1 MNLRTRFVLVS
12 ASLMFVLATGMSI
25 GAYRIASNQLQHQV
39 ESSLDQRASRILQI
53 MGRRGFNWNDAFGQ
67 GPVNQAIMQ
76 TEVDAITQIVL
87 PNGQVL
93 GRREY
98 PRLPIERGDRS
109 LSVEGKRIHRSST
122 IIDKHE
128 FRMLTVI
135 ADDGSL
141 IQVAKDTQILLN
153 AQNGMRTWFPIY
165 AAIAVVI
172 SALFGWLFA
181 RRISKP
187 IEDLAITAESIAAT
201 QDLDRTILVSGRD
214 EVAQLATS
222 FNTMLEALRGSV
234 SRQRQLVQDASHELR
249 TPLTSLRANTEL
261 LERGTLSDA
270 DRTSILA
277 DMRAEVDELADLSAE
292 LSALAI
298 DNRTTEEPISIDL
311 SDVAQEVAIRA
322 SRRSG
327 APITV
332 HTTPGTTVVA
342 RPNQLERALSNL
354 VDNAV
359 KFTGDSSEIEIHV
372 GSFRVEVRDKGLGIT
387 DADKPLVFDRFYRAT
402 ATRSMPGSGLGLSIV
417 SQFATDHN
425 ASAYVLDNAGG
436 GAIVGLQFPI
446 PTA

>member
-1 MNLRTRFVLVS
+1 MNLRTRFVLIS
-12 ASLMFVLATGMSI
+12 AGLMFVLATGMSI

-39 ESSLDQRASRILQI
+39 GTSLDQRASRILQI
-53 MGRRGFNWNDAFGQ
+53 MSQPDFNWNDSFGP

-98 PRLPIERGDRS
+98 PRLPINKGDRS
-109 LSVEGKRIHRSST
+109 LSVNGKRIHRSST
-122 IIDKHE
+122 IIDQHK
-128 FRMLTVI
+128 FRTLTVI
-135 ADDGSL
+135 ANDGSL
-141 IQVAKDTQILLN
+141 IQVAKDTQIILD
-153 AQNGMRTWFPIY
+153 AQNGMRMWFPIY
-165 AAIAVVI
+165 AAIAVII

-187 IEDLAITAESIAAT
+187 IEDLALTAESIAAT
-201 QDLDRTILVSGRD
+201 QDLDRTIKVSGRD
-214 EVAQLATS
+214 EVAQLSTS

-234 SRQRQLVQDASHELR
+234 ARQRQLVQDASHELR

-277 DMRAEVDELADLSAE
+277 DMRAEVDELADLSVE
-292 LSALAI
+292 LSALAT
-298 DNRTTEEPISIDL
+298 DNRALEEAVSIDL
-311 SDVAQEVAIRA
+311 SDIAHDIANRA
-322 SRRSG
+322 TRRSG
-327 APITV
+327 SPVTV
-332 HTTPGTTVVA
+332 HATPGTTVVA

-354 VDNAV
+354 VDNAI
-359 KFTGDSSEIEIHV
+359 KFTNDSSEIEIHI
-372 GSFRVEVRDKGLGIT
+372 GSYRVEVRDKGIGIS
-387 DADKPLVFDRFYRAT
+387 DSDKPHVFDRFYRAT

-446 PTA
+446 PTI

>member
-1 MNLRTRFVLVS
+1 MNLRTRFVLIS
-12 ASLMFVLATGMSI
+12 GGLMFVLATGMSI

-39 ESSLDQRASRILQI
+39 GSSLDQRASRILQI
-53 MGRRGFNWNDAFGQ
+53 MSQPDFNWNDSFGP

-98 PRLPIERGDRS
+98 PRLPINKGDRS
-109 LSVEGKRIHRSST
+109 LSVNGKRIHRSST
-122 IIDKHE
+122 IIDHHK
-128 FRMLTVI
+128 FRTLTVI
-135 ADDGSL
+135 ANDGSL
-141 IQVAKDTQILLN
+141 IQVAKDTQIILN
-153 AQNGMRTWFPIY
+153 AQNGMRMWFPIY
-165 AAIAVVI
+165 AAIAVII

-187 IEDLAITAESIAAT
+187 IEDLALTAESIAAT
-201 QDLDRTILVSGRD
+201 QDLDRTITVSGRD

-234 SRQRQLVQDASHELR
+234 ARQRQLVQDASHELR

-292 LSALAI
+292 LSALAT
-298 DNRTTEEPISIDL
+298 DNRALEESVSIDL
-311 SDVAQEVAIRA
+311 SEIAHDIANRA
-322 SRRSG
+322 TRRSG
-327 APITV
+327 SPVTV
-332 HTTPGTTVVA
+332 HTTPGTTVIA

-354 VDNAV
+354 VDNAI
-359 KFTGDSSEIEIHV
+359 KFTNDGSEIEIHI
-372 GSFRVEVRDKGLGIT
+372 GSYRVEVRDKGIGIS
-387 DADKPLVFDRFYRAT
+387 DSDKPHVFDRFYRAT

-446 PTA
+446 PTV

>member
-1 MNLRTRFVLVS
+1 
-12 ASLMFVLATGMSI
+12 MFVLATGMSI

-342 RPNQLERALSNL
+342 RPNQFERALSNL

>member
-277 DMRAEVDELADLSAE
+277 DMRAEVDELADLRAE

-332 HTTPGTTVVA
+332 HTTPGTTVVV
-342 RPNQLERALSNL
+342 RPNQFERALSNL

>member
-12 ASLMFVLATGMSI
+12 GSLMFVLATGMSI
-25 GAYRIASNQLQHQV
+25 GAYQIASNQLQGQV

-53 MGRRGFNWNDAFGQ
+53 MSQQGFNWNDAFGK

-87 PNGQVL
+87 PNGQVI

-98 PRLPIERGDRS
+98 PRLPIDEGDRS
-109 LSVEGKRIHRSST
+109 LTVEGKRIHRSST
-122 IIDKHE
+122 IIESHE
-128 FRMLTVI
+128 FRTLTVI

-153 AQNGMRTWFPIY
+153 AQRGMRTWFPIY
-165 AAIAVVI
+165 AAIAVII

-234 SRQRQLVQDASHELR
+234 ARQRQLVQDASHELR

-261 LERGTLSDA
+261 LERGQLSDA

-298 DNRTTEEPISIDL
+298 DNRTTEEPKSIDL
-311 SDVAQEVAIRA
+311 SDIAHEVATRA

-327 APITV
+327 APVTV
-332 HTTPGTTVVA
+332 HSTPGTTVVA

-354 VDNAV
+354 VDNAI
-359 KFTGDSSEIEIHV
+359 KFTNDGSEIEIHI
-372 GSFRVEVRDKGLGIT
+372 GSFRVEVRDKGIGIS

-425 ASAYVLDNAGG
+425 ASAYVLDNSGG

-446 PTA
+446 PEA

>member
-12 ASLMFVLATGMSI
+12 ATLMFVLATGMSF

-53 MGRRGFNWNDAFGQ
+53 MSRSDFSWSESFGP

-98 PRLPIERGDRS
+98 PRLPIDKSDRA
-109 LSVEGKRIHRSST
+109 LSVEGSRIHRSST
-122 IIDKHE
+122 IIDNHE
-128 FRMLTVI
+128 FRTLTVI

-141 IQVAKDTQILLN
+141 IQVAKDTQIILN
-153 AQNGMRTWFPIY
+153 AQNGMRMWFPIY

-181 RRISKP
+181 RRVSRP
-187 IEDLAITAESIAAT
+187 IEDLALTAESIAAT
-201 QDLDRTILVSGRD
+201 QDLDRTINVSGRD
-214 EVAQLATS
+214 EVAQLAIS
-222 FNTMLEALRGSV
+222 FNTMLEALRRSV
-234 SRQRQLVQDASHELR
+234 ARQRQLVQDASHELR

-261 LERGTLSDA
+261 LERGTLSDT
-270 DRTSILA
+270 DRASILA
-277 DMRAEVDELADLSAE
+277 DMRTEVDELADLSAE
-292 LSALAI
+292 LNALAT
-298 DNRTTEEPISIDL
+298 DHRTTEEPVSIDL
-311 SDVAQEVAIRA
+311 IELATDIALRI

-327 APITV
+327 AIISV
-332 HTTPGTTVVA
+332 HSTPGTTIEA
-342 RPNQLERALSNL
+342 RPHQLERALGNL
-354 VDNAV
+354 VDNAI
-359 KFTGDSSEIEIHV
+359 KFTNDGSEVEVHV
-372 GSFRVEVRDKGLGIT
+372 GAFRVEVRDKGIGIS
-387 DADKPLVFDRFYRAT
+387 DDDKPHVFDRFYRAT
-402 ATRSMPGSGLGLSIV
+402 ATRSKPGSGLGLAIV
-417 SQFATDHN
+417 SQFATDHH

-446 PTA
+446 PMA

>member
-1 MNLRTRFVLVS
+1 MNLRTRFVLIS
-12 ASLMFVLATGMSI
+12 GGLMFLLATGMSI

-39 ESSLDQRASRILQI
+39 ETSLDQRASRILQI
-53 MGRRGFNWNDAFGQ
+53 MSRPDFNWNDSFGP

-98 PRLPIERGDRS
+98 PQLPIDKRDHQ
-109 LSVEGKRIHRSST
+109 LAVNGKRIHRSVT
-122 IIDKHE
+122 VIDHHT
-128 FRMLTVI
+128 FRTLTVI

-141 IQVAKDTQILLN
+141 IQVAKDTQIIIN
-153 AQNGMRTWFPIY
+153 ARNGMRTWFPIY
-165 AAIAVVI
+165 AAIAVMI

-181 RRISKP
+181 SRVSKP
-187 IEDLAITAESIAAT
+187 IEELALTAESIAAT
-201 QDLDRTILVSGRD
+201 QDLDRTILVSGSD
-214 EVAQLATS
+214 EVAQLARS

-234 SRQRQLVQDASHELR
+234 ARQRQLVQDASHELR

-277 DMRAEVDELADLSAE
+277 DMRVEVDELADLSAE
-292 LSALAI
+292 LSALAT
-298 DNRTTEEPISIDL
+298 DHLATEELESIDL
-311 SDVAQEVAIRA
+311 VDMANDIAQRA

-327 APITV
+327 VAVSV
-332 HTTPGTTVVA
+332 HSTTGTIIDA
-342 RPNQLERALSNL
+342 RPHQLERALSNL

-359 KFTGDSSEIEIHV
+359 KFTIDGSEVEVHV
-372 GSFRVEVRDKGLGIT
+372 GSYRVEVRDKGIGIA
-387 DADKPLVFDRFYRAT
+387 DEDKPHVFDRFYRAT
-402 ATRSMPGSGLGLSIV
+402 ATRSMPGSGLGLAIV
-417 SQFATDHN
+417 SQFAVDHN
-425 ASAYVLDNAGG
+425 AHAYVLDNAGG

-446 PTA
+446 PSV